1 MYSILQKLSISN
13 ENWEREK
20 IFKNDKDRETF
31 LEILGSVVKRYNS
44 LCHAYC
50 LMNNH
55 YHLLGRHS
63 FVQKMKEI
71 PRIERFTIRPRF
83 SEIFSQIKNEIEQN
97 SQFKI

>member
-20 IFKNDKDRETF
+20 IFENDKDRETF
-31 LEILGSVVKRYNS
+31 WEILGSVVKRYNF

-50 LMNNH
+50 LMDNH
-55 YHLLGRHS
+55 YHFLGRHS

-71 PRIERFTIRPRF
+71 PRIERFAIRPNPIG
-83 SEIFSQIKNEIEQN
+83 SAKAVS
-97 SQFKI
+97 

>member
-20 IFKNDKDRETF
+20 IFENDKDRETF

>member
-20 IFKNDKDRETF
+20 IFENDKDRETF

-83 SEIFSQIKNEIEQN
+83 SEIFSQIRNEIEQN
-97 SQFKI
+97 SQFKT